1 MLERKQKMKVA
12 FRVYMLET
20 NAFIP
25 WIYKRIDGEERQR
38 LIL

>member
-1 MLERKQKMKVA
+1 MKAA

-20 NAFIP
+20 NAFFP
-25 WIYKRIDGEERQR
+25 WVYKKIEGEERQR